1 MKIFLETTI
10 KGQSFQVVLD
20 NEAFFSCQTNGFLH
34 RSSFYRK
41 TEKQKPTFNL
51 QIDISLS
58 LAFLLIIQKVN
69 KRKRSV
75 NVRFYRRSRLQSKK
89 AHHRLHC
96 GKYPSAKREICAQ
109 YSALKS
115 EFSKA
120 RAVKF
125 KEFKKNRQHEAK
137 KISPAALTILR

>member
-58 LAFLLIIQKVN
+58 LAFF
-69 KRKRSV
+69 
-75 NVRFYRRSRLQSKK
+75 FY
-89 AHHRLHC
+89 
-96 GKYPSAKREICAQ
+96 
-109 YSALKS
+109 
-115 EFSKA
+115 
-120 RAVKF
+120 
-125 KEFKKNRQHEAK
+125 
-137 KISPAALTILR
+137 